1 MTLFILV
8 GGTSSSSSSLLLF
21 LLLLWSSFP
30 MSRRVA
36 LMERR
41 MVVGIVVDIVAI
53 ANDTFI
59 FALIWRR
66 VLVVRRLQLLLIQ
79 WTWLFSLLLLLLLT
93 LIMMLLQLFHLAF
106 CRHYRHLC

>member
-1 MTLFILV
+1 
-8 GGTSSSSSSLLLF
+8 
-21 LLLLWSSFP
+21 
-30 MSRRVA
+30 
-36 LMERR
+36 MERR

-59 FALIWRR
+59 FAPIWRR
-66 VLVVRRLQLLLIQ
+66 ILVVRRLQLLLIQ
-79 WTWLFSLLLLLLLT
+79 WTWLFSLLLLLT